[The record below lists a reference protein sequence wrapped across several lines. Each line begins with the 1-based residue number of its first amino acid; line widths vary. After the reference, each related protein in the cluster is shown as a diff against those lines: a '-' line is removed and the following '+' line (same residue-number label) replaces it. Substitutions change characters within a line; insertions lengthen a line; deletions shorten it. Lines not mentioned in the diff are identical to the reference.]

1 MQPNRY
7 STGKRKGKPK
17 TEFVEGKLRDGVQ
30 EKFTQSST
38 RLQRRDQCAK
48 LDTIR
53 HRERC

>member
-17 TEFVEGKLRDGVQ
+17 TEFVEGELKDEVQ
-30 EKFTQSST
+30 VKFTQSST
-38 RLQRRDQCAK
+38 RLQQRDQCAK

-53 HRERC
+53 HCERC